1 MCVELM
7 QSMVS
12 ISGNVGQN
20 RLSLNFKPR
29 RAGYTSVCYGI
40 HNARPIQPERA
51 QHIEVR
57 KIIKFGA
64 TKLENFPNFN
74 VNQANVKQDTVIIKL
89 ENYKI

>member
-1 MCVELM
+1 M

-12 ISGNVGQN
+12 ISRNVGQN
-20 RLSLNFKPR
+20 RFSLNFKPR
-29 RAGYTSVCYGI
+29 RAGYESVYYGI

-57 KIIKFGA
+57 HILKFA
-64 TKLENFPNFN
+64 
-74 VNQANVKQDTVIIKL
+74 VNQADVKQDTVIIKL

>member
-1 MCVELM
+1 ML
-7 QSMVS
+7 SIVS

-29 RAGYTSVCYGI
+29 RAGYESVYYGI
-40 HNARPIQPERA
+40 HKVRPIQPERA

-57 KIIKFGA
+57 YILKFA
-64 TKLENFPNFN
+64 
-74 VNQANVKQDTVIIKL
+74 VNQANVKQDTIIIKL

>member
-1 MCVELM
+1 M
-7 QSMVS
+7 QSIVS

-29 RAGYTSVCYGI
+29 RAGYESVYYGI

-57 KIIKFGA
+57 KILNFG
-64 TKLENFPNFN
+64 
-74 VNQANVKQDTVIIKL
+74 VNQAYVKQDTVIIKL

>member
-1 MCVELM
+1 
-7 QSMVS
+7 MVS
-12 ISGNVGQN
+12 ISGNLGQN

-29 RAGYTSVCYGI
+29 RAGYESVYYGI

-57 KIIKFGA
+57 HILKFA
-64 TKLENFPNFN
+64 
-74 VNQANVKQDTVIIKL
+74 VNQADVKQDTVIITL

>member
-1 MCVELM
+1 M
-7 QSMVS
+7 QSIVS

-40 HNARPIQPERA
+40 HNARPIQSERA

-57 KIIKFGA
+57 KILKFG
-64 TKLENFPNFN
+64 
-74 VNQANVKQDTVIIKL
+74 VNQANVKQDTVIIIF

>member
-1 MCVELM
+1 MCVELR
-7 QSMVS
+7 QSIVS
-12 ISGNVGQN
+12 ISENVGRN

-29 RAGYTSVCYGI
+29 RAGYESVHYGI

-51 QHIEVR
+51 QHTEVR
-57 KIIKFGA
+57 NILKFG
-64 TKLENFPNFN
+64 